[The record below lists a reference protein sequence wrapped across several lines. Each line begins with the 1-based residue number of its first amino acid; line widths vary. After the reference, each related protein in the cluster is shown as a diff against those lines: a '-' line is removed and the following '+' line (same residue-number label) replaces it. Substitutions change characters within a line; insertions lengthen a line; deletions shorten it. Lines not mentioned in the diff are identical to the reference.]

1 MRTFLLIVLFAGIAY
16 VIGRQRGM
24 QEQALLEA
32 QMHTNKQVQQQTL
45 DVRDNQNDA
54 ALPNPSAQANQPKP
68 EKILFYGQQ
77 SLKRSEDGH
86 YYLDGSVNGMA
97 VRFMVDT
104 GASLSV
110 ISADLAKRAGL
121 GDCQSVEFRT
131 AMGVDRDACVAKANR
146 LDFGQ
151 FTQHDVYIGVS
162 KNFEGNALLGM
173 NVLKTLNIEQSGDT
187 LILENNP

>member
-1 MRTFLLIVLFAGIAY
+1 MRTFLLIVLFGALGY
-16 VIGRQRGM
+16 LLGRQQGM
-24 QEQALLEA
+24 QEQAMRE
-32 QMHTNKQVQQQTL
+32 
-45 DVRDNQNDA
+45 A
-54 ALPNPSAQANQPKP
+54 ALRENTAVTTPLQAEQHSGTAVPNASPQNSSVKP
-68 EKILFYGQQ
+68 EKIVFYGQQ
-77 SLKRSEDGH
+77 SVRRSEDGH
-86 YYLDGSVNGMA
+86 YYLDGSVNGA
-97 VRFMVDT
+97 PVRFMVDT

-121 GDCQSVEFRT
+121 GECQAVEFRT
-131 AMGVDRDACVAKANR
+131 AMGVDRDACVAKAVR

-151 FTQHDVYIGVS
+151 FTQHDVYVGVS

>member
-1 MRTFLLIVLFAGIAY
+1 MRTLLLIVLFAGIAY
-16 VIGRQRGM
+16 VIGRRHGM
-24 QEQALLEA
+24 QEQALLDA
-32 QMHTNKQVQQQTL
+32 QMRPSAVAQKENS
-45 DVRDNQNDA
+45 DVGAKLNDA
-54 ALPNPSAQANQPKP
+54 APQNPVAQMTQIKP

-86 YYLDGSVNGMA
+86 YYLDGSVNGVA

-110 ISADLAKRAGL
+110 ISTDLAKRAGL

-151 FTQHDVYIGVS
+151 FTLHEVYIGVS

-187 LILENNP
+187 LVLENNP

>member
-1 MRTFLLIVLFAGIAY
+1 MRTFLLIVLFGALGY
-16 VIGRQRGM
+16 LLGRQQGM
-24 QEQALLEA
+24 QEQAMRE
-32 QMHTNKQVQQQTL
+32 
-45 DVRDNQNDA
+45 A
-54 ALPNPSAQANQPKP
+54 ALRENMAVTTPSQAERQSGTAVPNDSPLNSPVKP
-68 EKILFYGQQ
+68 EKIVFYGQQ
-77 SLKRSEDGH
+77 SVRRSEDGH
-86 YYLDGSVNGMA
+86 YYLDGSVNGA
-97 VRFMVDT
+97 PVRFMVDT

-121 GDCQSVEFRT
+121 GECQAVEFRT
-131 AMGVDRDACVAKANR
+131 AMGVDRDACVAKAVR

-151 FTQHDVYIGVS
+151 FTQHDVYVGVS

>member
-1 MRTFLLIVLFAGIAY
+1 MRTFLLIVLFGALGY
-16 VIGRQRGM
+16 LLGRQQGM
-24 QEQALLEA
+24 QEQAMRE
-32 QMHTNKQVQQQTL
+32 
-45 DVRDNQNDA
+45 A
-54 ALPNPSAQANQPKP
+54 ALRENTAVTTPLQAEQHRGTAVPNASPQHSPVKP
-68 EKILFYGQQ
+68 EKIVFYGQQ
-77 SLKRSEDGH
+77 SVRRSEDGH
-86 YYLDGSVNGMA
+86 YYLDGSVNGA
-97 VRFMVDT
+97 PVRFMVDT

-121 GDCQSVEFRT
+121 GECQAVEFRT
-131 AMGVDRDACVAKANR
+131 AMGVDRDACVAKAVR

-151 FTQHDVYIGVS
+151 FTQHDVYVGVS

>member
-1 MRTFLLIVLFAGIAY
+1 MRTFLLIVLFTGIAY
-16 VIGRQRGM
+16 VIGRQHGM
-24 QEQALLEA
+24 QEQALLEVE
-32 QMHTNKQVQQQTL
+32 TPRNTGTQQEPSEVL
-45 DVRDNQNDA
+45 IKQNDA
-54 ALPNPSAQANQPKP
+54 ALPNPSAQANQLKP

-151 FTQHDVYIGVS
+151 FTLHDVYIGVS

>member
-1 MRTFLLIVLFAGIAY
+1 MRTFLLIVLFGALGY
-16 VIGRQRGM
+16 LLGRQQGM
-24 QEQALLEA
+24 QEQAMRE
-32 QMHTNKQVQQQTL
+32 
-45 DVRDNQNDA
+45 A
-54 ALPNPSAQANQPKP
+54 ALRENTAVTTPLQAEQHRGTAVPNASPQHSPVKP
-68 EKILFYGQQ
+68 EKIVFYGQQ
-77 SLKRSEDGH
+77 SVRRSEDGH
-86 YYLDGSVNGMA
+86 YYLDGSVNGA
-97 VRFMVDT
+97 PVRFMLDT

-121 GDCQSVEFRT
+121 GECQAVEFRT
-131 AMGVDRDACVAKANR
+131 AMGVDRDACVAKAVR

-151 FTQHDVYIGVS
+151 FTQHDVYVGVS

>member
-1 MRTFLLIVLFAGIAY
+1 MRTLLLIVLFAGIAF

-32 QMHTNKQVQQQTL
+32 QMRTNTQAQQENS
-45 DVRDNQNDA
+45 DVGAKPKDA
-54 ALPNPSAQANQPKP
+54 AQQNLGMQATPVEP

-86 YYLDGSVNGMA
+86 YYLDGSVNGVA
-97 VRFMVDT
+97 VRFMGDT

-151 FTQHDVYIGVS
+151 FTLHDVYIGVS

>member
-1 MRTFLLIVLFAGIAY
+1 MRTLLLIVLFAGIAY
-16 VIGRQRGM
+16 VIGRQHGM
-24 QEQALLEA
+24 QEQASLEA
-32 QMHTNKQVQQQTL
+32 GIHGNTGAQQEPSA
-45 DVRDNQNDA
+45 VPARPNDTA
-54 ALPNPSAQANQPKP
+54 QPNPGVQTSQVRP

-86 YYLDGSVNGMA
+86 YYLDGSVNGVA

-110 ISADLAKRAGL
+110 VSADLAKRAGL

-151 FTQHDVYIGVS
+151 FTLHDVYIGVS
-162 KNFEGNALLGM
+162 RNFEGNALLGM